1 MIVHTNLQITAGK
14 WFNIAETFKV
24 KLYLWTYAYV
34 QVCHTEGIKRGATR
48 LNFLSSKSFT
58 RLSFF
63 LFLSSQAP
71 TNLYTEQGGTRESK
85 MQTWPGSLTPHCSNK
100 YIYWL
105 NNKYCQWSHQ
115 RHVPSPTSLSFT
127 THSPKIPWTH

>member
-1 MIVHTNLQITAGK
+1 MIVHTNLQITTGK
-14 WFNIAETFKV
+14 GFNIAETFKV

-63 LFLSSQAP
+63 FISLKPGTHQP
-71 TNLYTEQGGTRESK
+71 IHRTRRNQG
-85 MQTWPGSLTPHCSNK
+85 
-100 YIYWL
+100 I
-105 NNKYCQWSHQ
+105 
-115 RHVPSPTSLSFT
+115 
-127 THSPKIPWTH
+127 